1 MTYCSAFLPYVLEAQ
16 GFLPFALWSNMEAT
30 RLEVCPEEYG
40 HWVLGL
46 QANRI
51 ICKAQLG
58 VQMNINHHDPKGN
71 NG

>member
-1 MTYCSAFLPYVLEAQ
+1 M
-16 GFLPFALWSNMEAT
+16 WNNMEAT

-46 QANRI
+46 QAKRI

>member
-1 MTYCSAFLPYVLEAQ
+1 M
-16 GFLPFALWSNMEAT
+16 WSNMEAT

-46 QANRI
+46 QAKRI